1 MGVNEQT
8 WQFMQQHLGY
18 SDEEMKL
25 FRENPRNEQVLEKTP
40 EMMSKTIVCEV
51 VESHGCASGHKVGD
65 KIYLD
70 GAGNLLSKMNP
81 KRVCIYALSNIVPGV
96 FAAGELIYA
105 GVDPNKMVFRRAS
118 CFDVGVRCGGWGQIV
133 LEIKIEDRQK

>member
-1 MGVNEQT
+1 MSVSDQT

-25 FRENPRNEQVLEKTP
+25 FRENPRNEEVLAKAP
-40 EMMSKTIVCEV
+40 EMMTKTIVCEV
-51 VESHGCASGHKVGD
+51 VESHGCASGHRKGD
-65 KIYLD
+65 KIYFD

-81 KRVCIYALSNIVPGV
+81 KRVCLFALANIVPGV
-96 FAAGELIYA
+96 FAAGELMYA
-105 GVDPNKMVFRRAS
+105 GVDPNQMRFKRAS

-133 LEIKIEDRQK
+133 LELRVEDRPK

>member
-1 MGVNEQT
+1 MSVNDQT

-25 FRENPRNEQVLEKTP
+25 FRDNPRNEEVLAKAP

-51 VESHGCASGHKVGD
+51 VESHGCASGHKKGD

-81 KRVCIYALSNIVPGV
+81 KRVCIFALSNILPGV
-96 FAAGELIYA
+96 FAAGELMYA
-105 GVDPNKMVFRRAS
+105 GVDPNKMLFKRAS

-133 LEIKIEDRQK
+133 MELTVEDRQK